1 MVIAMG
7 FINKQKFY
15 KNLPDTPGV
24 YLMRG
29 EKDKLLYVGKA
40 ANLKRRVSSYF
51 LRPHEA
57 RLEKLVS
64 EIQRVEYR
72 ETVSA
77 LEALVLESQLI
88 KKYQPLYNI
97 KEKDNKSFL
106 FVEITK
112 EKFPRVM
119 LVRGKEEQ
127 KGERFGPFVSAASI
141 REALRLLRKIFPW
154 HTHAP
159 ETWGKA
165 KRPCLDAQ
173 IGLCSGICA
182 VEINR
187 SEYLKT
193 IKHLKLVLSG
203 KTSILKKSLTSEM
216 KLAAKQEKFELAGK
230 LRKRLFALEYLQD
243 SALIREERESGGAG
257 LRIEG
262 YDISNISGTSAVGSM
277 VVFVAGKPFKTEY
290 KKFKIKTVQGANDFA
305 MLQEV
310 LQRRLNHPE
319 WPRPDLILVDG
330 GVGQLSVAQ
339 EVLREKK
346 INIPLVG
353 LAKGPERKRN
363 DIIGV
368 LPKGVDLEVLIKVR
382 DEAHRFAIAYH
393 KLVRS
398 RRMFL

>member
-1 MVIAMG
+1 MKRS
-7 FINKQKFY
+7 NKEILY

-29 EKDKLLYVGKA
+29 EKNKLLYVGKA
-40 ANLKRRVSSYF
+40 ANLYRRVSSYF
-51 LRPHEA
+51 LRPHEM
-57 RLEKLVS
+57 RLEKLVA
-64 EIQRVEYR
+64 EIQKVEYR

-88 KKYQPLYNI
+88 KKYQPPYNI

-141 REALRLLRKIFPW
+141 REALRLLRRIFPW
-154 HTHAP
+154 HTHTP
-159 ETWGKA
+159 ETWGKS
-165 KRPCLDAQ
+165 KRLCLDAQ
-173 IGLCSGICA
+173 IGLCPGICA
-182 VEINR
+182 GEINR

-193 IKHLKLVLSG
+193 IKHLKLVLGG
-203 KTSILKKSLTSEM
+203 KTSILKKSLTKEM

-230 LRKRLFALEYLQD
+230 LRKRLFALEHLQD
-243 SALIREERESGGAG
+243 SALIREEKEGGTPG
-257 LRIEG
+257 FRIEG

-277 VVFVAGKPFKTEY
+277 VVFVGGESIKAEY

-310 LQRRLNHPE
+310 LRRRLNHPE
-319 WPRPDLILVDG
+319 WTRPDLILVDG
-330 GVGQLSVAQ
+330 GLAQ
-339 EVLREKK
+339 VSAAREVFREKK
-346 INIPLVG
+346 INIPLLG

-363 DIIGV
+363 DVIGD
-368 LPKGVDLEVLIKVR
+368 LPVETNLETLIRVR
-382 DEAHRFAIAYH
+382 DEAHRFAVAYH
-393 KLVRS
+393 RQVRG
-398 RRMFL
+398 RETFR

>member
-1 MVIAMG
+1 M
-7 FINKQKFY
+7 KQDNRQKLY

-29 EKDKLLYVGKA
+29 EKNKLLYVGKA
-40 ANLKRRVSSYF
+40 ANLRRRVSSYF
-51 LRPHEA
+51 LRPHEM

-64 EIQRVEYR
+64 EIKKIEYR

-88 KKYQPLYNI
+88 KKYQPPFNI
-97 KEKDNKSFL
+97 KEKDNRSFL

-119 LVRGKEEQ
+119 LARGTEEI

-141 REALRLLRKIFPW
+141 REALRLLRRIFPW
-154 HTHAP
+154 HTHP
-159 ETWGKA
+159 LETLGRA

-173 IGLCSGICA
+173 IGLCPGICA
-182 VEINR
+182 GEINR

-193 IKHLKLVLSG
+193 IRQLKLVLSG
-203 KTSILKKSLTSEM
+203 KTSVLKKSLNQDM
-216 KLAAKQEKFELAGK
+216 KSAAKQENFELAGK
-230 LRKRLFALEYLQD
+230 LRKRLFALEHLQD
-243 SALIREERESGGAG
+243 SALIREEREGNKTEF
-257 LRIEG
+257 RIEG
-262 YDISNISGTSAVGSM
+262 YDISNISGSSAVGSL
-277 VVFVAGKPFKTEY
+277 VVFAGGEPRKAEY

-310 LQRRLNHPE
+310 LRRRLNHPE

-330 GVGQLSVAQ
+330 GTGQVSAAKD
-339 EVLREKK
+339 VLREKK

-353 LAKGPERKRN
+353 LAKGSERKRN
-363 DIIGV
+363 DLIGV
-368 LPKGVDLEVLIKVR
+368 LPKGADLETLIRVR
-382 DEAHRFAIAYH
+382 DEAHRFAVAYH
-393 KLVRS
+393 RQVRN
-398 RRMFL
+398 REFFR